1 MKVMV
6 QVTGPERS
14 GDVRV
19 QVLKYDVRYNRKLEV
34 AHWQLL
40 PGQGELI
47 HSSGAASRES
57 HLDANEPRKG

>member
-1 MKVMV
+1 VKVIV
-6 QVTGPERS
+6 QVTGPETS

-19 QVLKYDVRYNRKLEV
+19 QVLKYDVKYNRKLGV

-47 HSSGAASRES
+47 HSSSAASRES
-57 HLDANEPRKG
+57 HLGANEPRKG